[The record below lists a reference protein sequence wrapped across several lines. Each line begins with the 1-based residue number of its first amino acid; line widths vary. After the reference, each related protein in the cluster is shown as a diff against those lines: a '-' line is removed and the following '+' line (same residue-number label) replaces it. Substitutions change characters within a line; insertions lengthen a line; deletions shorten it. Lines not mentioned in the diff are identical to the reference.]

1 MPEDFVLDKIRLSRL
16 SHVDLGLASRSACLM
31 LPVLPATTL
40 PRGAAAVASSR
51 VPIAT
56 SAYLLLTLVPN
67 CLITH
72 LLPRQLG
79 SFLRS
84 GSMVHFMLQVQ

>member
-1 MPEDFVLDKIRLSRL
+1 M
-16 SHVDLGLASRSACLM
+16 ASLH
-31 LPVLPATTL
+31 
-40 PRGAAAVASSR
+40 

-72 LLPRQLG
+72 LLPRQLW
-79 SFLRS
+79 SFLKA
-84 GSMVHFMLQVQ
+84 GSMAGFAHHYML